1 MLALTGLMC
10 WLNTPDMKIVGIC
23 FEQVKEHLL
32 PNQDLRLRIVAEEVV
47 DVVDIVEVAEAEVVV
62 AVVAVV
68 AAENRLAPF
77 VAGSC

>member
-1 MLALTGLMC
+1 MRGP
-10 WLNTPDMKIVGIC
+10 NRPDMKIVGIC

-47 DVVDIVEVAEAEVVV
+47 DVVEVAEAEVVV
-62 AVVAVV
+62 VVAVVAVV
-68 AAENRLAPF
+68 VAENRLAPF